1 MLILIVEDNPDLVA
15 NLVDFLE
22 VRGHTVDIAYN
33 GYSGLGFALDNSY
46 DAIVL
51 DLMLPGID
59 GLEVCA
65 KLRAAGRRVPILML
79 TARDSLE
86 DKLDGFA
93 SGADDYLI
101 KPFAL
106 QELEARLL
114 VLARRGQG
122 ADGGQGHLLQVGDLT
137 LDTAVWRVT
146 RAGQPLDLPPIP
158 LRLLELLL
166 RRAPQVVSRAEL
178 ERCVWGDSPPDSDAL
193 RSHLHQLRNLIDKP
207 FPRPLLH
214 TVRGFGYRL
223 GVEHGL

>member
-1 MLILIVEDNPDLVA
+1 MNILIVEDNPDLVA
-15 NLVDFLE
+15 NLVEFLE
-22 VRGHTVDIAYN
+22 ERGHTTDIAYN
-33 GYSGLGFALDNSY
+33 GYTALGFALENDY

-65 KLRAAGRRVPILML
+65 KLRAADRQPPILML

-93 SGADDYLI
+93 SGADDYLV

-106 QELEARLL
+106 LELEARLQAL
-114 VLARRGQG
+114 VRRRAR
-122 ADGGQGHLLQVGDLT
+122 GGQGGRRLQVDDLI
-137 LDTAVWRVT
+137 LDTATWQAT

-158 LRLLELLL
+158 LKLLQRLLE
-166 RRAPQVVSRAEL
+166 RSPQVVGRVEL
-178 ERCVWGDSPPDSDAL
+178 ERCIWGDSPPDSDAL
-193 RSHLHQLRNLIDKP
+193 RSHLHQLRAIIDKP
-207 FPRPLLH
+207 FARPLLH

-223 GVEHGL
+223 AAAP

>member
-1 MLILIVEDNPDLVA
+1 MHILIVEDNPDLVA
-15 NLVDFLE
+15 NLVEFLE
-22 VRGHTVDIAYN
+22 ERGHSVDIAYN
-33 GYSGLGFALDNSY
+33 GYTALGFALENDY

-65 KLRAAGRRVPILML
+65 KLRAAERQPPILML

-93 SGADDYLI
+93 SGADDYLV

-106 QELEARLL
+106 LELEARLQAL
-114 VLARRGQG
+114 VRRNLR
-122 ADGGQGHLLQVGDLT
+122 GGRRLQVDDLT
-137 LDTAVWRVT
+137 LDTATLQAT

-158 LRLLELLL
+158 LKLLQLLME
-166 RRAPQVVSRAEL
+166 RSPRVVSRAEL
-178 ERCVWGDSPPDSDAL
+178 ERCIWGDSPPDSDAL
-193 RSHLHQLRNLIDKP
+193 RSHLHQLRALIDKP
-207 FPRPLLH
+207 FARPLLH

-223 GVEHGL
+223 AAAP

>member
-114 VLARRGQG
+114 VLGRRGQG

-158 LRLLELLL
+158 LKLLELLL